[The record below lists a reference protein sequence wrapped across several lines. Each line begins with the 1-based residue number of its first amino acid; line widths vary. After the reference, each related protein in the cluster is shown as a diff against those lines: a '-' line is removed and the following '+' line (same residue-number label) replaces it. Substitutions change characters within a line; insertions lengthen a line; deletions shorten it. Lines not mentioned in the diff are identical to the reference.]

1 MTKIKIC
8 GITTL
13 PDARLAIDAGAELLG
28 FNFYSKSVRCI
39 DTQTCE
45 QITSVLK
52 KESPSVQLVGVF
64 VNASLAEIR
73 HIFQSCHLDLMQLH
87 GDESPEYC
95 ASLGGRA
102 FKAFRGI
109 PEEDLQAYIFRSE
122 PEFLVDASVGGAY
135 GGTGRAADWSAASK
149 LTGDHRF
156 LLAGGLNSDNVAEA
170 LQRVKPWGVDVASGV
185 EGSPGRKDARKVNN
199 FVQAVRSV
207 QVDSSV

>member
-1 MTKIKIC
+1 MPGFISVFC
-8 GITTL
+8 VCFFFFQAEDGIRDDLVT
-13 PDARLAIDAGAELLG
+13 G
-28 FNFYSKSVRCI
+28 V
-39 DTQTCE
+39 QTCALP
-45 QITSVLK
+45 I
-52 KESPSVQLVGVF
+52 
-64 VNASLAEIR
+64 
-73 HIFQSCHLDLMQLH
+73 LDLMQLH

-135 GGTGRAADWSAASK
+135 GGTGHAADWSAASK

-199 FVQAVRSV
+199 FVQTVRSV